1 MIRLERE
8 LDNEKCAAL
17 MEAAPEM
24 LEALETVK
32 QFILN
37 GIELEYICMP
47 DDGDSANETLRIIDE
62 AIRKARGNGN
72 A

>member
-24 LEALETVK
+24 LEALEEVVALTEKLPVCP
-32 QFILN
+32 FCNCVLDHRP
-37 GIELEYICMP
+37 ECLSHE
-47 DDGDSANETLRIIDE
+47 IDA
-62 AIRKARGNGN
+62 AIKKARGNEN
-72 A
+72 V